1 MKQIATRLLAA
12 FLALALLCSCT
23 AQGGETD
30 GSSAGDADGASI
42 AVTDAN
48 GDTVTLPAGTDSLRV
63 VCLYGSYAQAWLS
76 AGGTLCGVTEDAV
89 TERKLDV
96 GDAEIVGTVKEPNT
110 EKIIALAPDWVVL
123 SADIAA
129 QNEVRD
135 VLENAGLRCS
145 FFRVDTFDDYA
156 GLMEQFVKVTGQTER
171 LDETVVPARQL
182 IDDVKKATEGV
193 SDAPSVLLIR
203 AFSSGIKAKKEEELA
218 GAILKELGTRNI
230 ADEHPSMLEDLSLE
244 EVILSDP
251 DFIFV
256 TTMGSEKKALAYLD
270 SLIEKNPAW
279 QELTAVKEGRCIV
292 LPKELFHYKP
302 NELWGKSYEY
312 LAQILY
318 PDCFPD

>member
-1 MKQIATRLLAA
+1 
-12 FLALALLCSCT
+12 
-23 AQGGETD
+23 
-30 GSSAGDADGASI
+30 
-42 AVTDAN
+42 
-48 GDTVTLPAGTDSLRV
+48 
-63 VCLYGSYAQAWLS
+63 
-76 AGGTLCGVTEDAV
+76 
-89 TERKLDV
+89 
-96 GDAEIVGTVKEPNT
+96 
-110 EKIIALAPDWVVL
+110 
-123 SADIAA
+123 
-129 QNEVRD
+129 
-135 VLENAGLRCS
+135 
-145 FFRVDTFDDYA
+145 
-156 GLMEQFVKVTGQTER
+156 MEQFVKVTGQTER

-182 IDDVKKATEGV
+182 IDDVKKATEGL

-318 PDCFPD
+318 PDCFPG